1 MKSEI
6 EEILK
11 KEEKINKIYLYKIK
25 LPKDTNFIAFSNI
38 IYYDN
43 KNMTLPLGM
52 NISERI
58 LVDLSETNL
67 NEINKKIVNKIC
79 FEDEKDDF
87 SNIIMKSIMVKEL
100 EV

>member
-1 MKSEI
+1 
-6 EEILK
+6 
-11 KEEKINKIYLYKIK
+11 
-25 LPKDTNFIAFSNI
+25 
-38 IYYDN
+38 
-43 KNMTLPLGM
+43 MTLPLGM

-87 SNIIMKSIMVKEL
+87 SNIIIKSIMVKEL